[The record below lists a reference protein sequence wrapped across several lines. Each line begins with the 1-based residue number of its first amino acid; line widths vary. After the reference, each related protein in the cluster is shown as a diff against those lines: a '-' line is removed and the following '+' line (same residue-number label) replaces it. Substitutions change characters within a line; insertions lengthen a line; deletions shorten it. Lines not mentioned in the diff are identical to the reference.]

1 MRPMSTGRQRGAD
14 GTAQEDRVKVGRGK
28 IRTEERRRGAGKLWR
43 SENIPGR
50 YLPYPDGLISTGRD

>member
-43 SENIPGR
+43 SENIPG
-50 YLPYPDGLISTGRD
+50 